1 MENRMEERLPK
12 VVEERLQEAYGMIR
26 KGEVKQV
33 KKQNY
38 SYRKWTSVAAV
49 CAIVITASAGVAAAA
64 AYFQKEAHQEAD
76 QVTYEFQL
84 NYDLVPGNYK
94 VTPGYLPDGYI
105 DRGDG
110 KYDAGDFKGIS
121 VLPIYT
127 MAELDKLDGE
137 IALADVKNVEHT
149 TLSGMD
155 ADILTMGDGEYS
167 SHTYIFLF
175 NASEGYVLQIYA
187 DHSVGREE
195 LLKFADSLTIERTG
209 DTVYETE
216 EERMER
222 KQEEERAEQ
231 AEVNAQKTQK
241 ALLAAGIPDDK
252 IVGIGEELKTM
263 DGAFGYTVM
272 DYEFMDSI
280 EGFDEEKFFEYS
292 RFDGWLNEDKTLKP
306 YPRQHYDAD
315 GKALEADE
323 AEQEFLK
330 IDMKVHCYDNSLFAD
345 VPLDFQLEYA
355 EKNADGSYTWASD
368 SYRAAPEAEYWL
380 QMDNGAIYLDEAV
393 HTEGEERRDYFFR
406 NMENGEELAYT
417 LIFVVDKDREDAFLL
432 NPASGN
438 YSVDQ
443 VESMTVQEIRDDL
456 DGYIE
461 LKALAGQQ

>member
-49 CAIVITASAGVAAAA
+49 CAIVITASAGVAA
-64 AYFQKEAHQEAD
+64 YFQKEAHQEAD

-121 VLPIYT
+121 VFPIYT

-137 IALADVKNVEHT
+137 IALADVENVEHT

-195 LLKFADSLTIERTG
+195 LLKFADSLVIERTG

-222 KQEEERAEQ
+222 KQEEERSEQ
-231 AEVNAQKTQK
+231 AAADAQKTQK

-292 RFDGWLNEDKTLKP
+292 RFDGWLNEDKMLKP

-315 GKALEADE
+315 GKALEA
-323 AEQEFLK
+323 
-330 IDMKVHCYDNSLFAD
+330 
-345 VPLDFQLEYA
+345 
-355 EKNADGSYTWASD
+355 
-368 SYRAAPEAEYWL
+368 
-380 QMDNGAIYLDEAV
+380 DEAV

-438 YSVDQ
+438 FSVDQ